1 MSNPT
6 SPLDLGTLPVSKLL
20 KQYAFP
26 AIVAMTAS
34 SLYNMVDSIFI
45 GHGVG
50 PLAISGL
57 ALTFPFMNLSAAF
70 GAMVGIGASTLIS
83 VRLGQQDYKAAQD
96 IFGNVV
102 TLTLILGVLF
112 SIVALVFL
120 DPILSFF
127 GASPATLPY
136 AREYMEIIL
145 LGNVVTHSFFTF
157 NAILR
162 STGHPQLAMNATIM
176 AVVGN
181 TILNPIFIYG
191 MNMGIRGA
199 ATATILAQIV
209 SLLWQVSVFR
219 RPKEL
224 IQFKRGIYRLKKKIV
239 KDTFAI
245 GMSPFLMNSCA
256 CLVVILI
263 NRGLGQY
270 GGDLAIGAYGIVNR
284 VLFIFIMIVI
294 GLNQGMQPIAGYNY
308 GSQDYHRVL
317 KVLRYTLLWG
327 YVDYH
332 DRFSHR
338 GVASR
343 IVRPCLYDRRRTDR
357 HCRERNAYR
366 SHILSFNRHA
376 NGYDQLLP
384 EHRASEQEHFPVPD
398 TATAVPHPPASDI
411 ASVLGCKRSMVGHAY
426 IRCHRMY
433 SSRNHVNY
441 SIQKI

>member
-45 GHGVG
+45 GHGEG

-57 ALTFPFMNLSAAF
+57 ALTFPFKNLSAAF

-224 IQFKRGIYRLKKKIV
+224 IQF
-239 KDTFAI
+239 
-245 GMSPFLMNSCA
+245 
-256 CLVVILI
+256 
-263 NRGLGQY
+263 
-270 GGDLAIGAYGIVNR
+270 
-284 VLFIFIMIVI
+284 
-294 GLNQGMQPIAGYNY
+294 
-308 GSQDYHRVL
+308 
-317 KVLRYTLLWG
+317 
-327 YVDYH
+327 
-332 DRFSHR
+332 
-338 GVASR
+338 
-343 IVRPCLYDRRRTDR
+343 
-357 HCRERNAYR
+357 
-366 SHILSFNRHA
+366 
-376 NGYDQLLP
+376 
-384 EHRASEQEHFPVPD
+384 
-398 TATAVPHPPASDI
+398 
-411 ASVLGCKRSMVGHAY
+411 
-426 IRCHRMY
+426 
-433 SSRNHVNY
+433 
-441 SIQKI
+441 

>member
-219 RPKEL
+219 RPRSSSSSNAA
-224 IQFKRGIYRLKKKIV
+224 FTAKKKIV
-239 KDTFAI
+239 KDHFRHRQFSLLDEQLRLSCRNPHQPRIRTVRRRPGHRCVWHRQPRLVHLHHDCHRIEPRHAAHRRIQLRFA
-245 GMSPFLMNSCA
+245 GLPSCTQSA
-256 CLVVILI
+256 ALYPAL
-263 NRGLGQY
+263 
-270 GGDLAIGAYGIVNR
+270 
-284 VLFIFIMIVI
+284 
-294 GLNQGMQPIAGYNY
+294 
-308 GSQDYHRVL
+308 
-317 KVLRYTLLWG
+317 G

-343 IVRPCLYDRRRTDR
+343 IVRPCFYDRRRTDR

>member
-70 GAMVGIGASTLIS
+70 GASTLIS

-219 RPKEL
+219 R
-224 IQFKRGIYRLKKKIV
+224 LKKKIV

-327 YVDYH
+327 TLITTTG
-332 DRFSHR
+332 FLI
-338 GVASR
+338 G
-343 IVRPCLYDRRRTDR
+343 
-357 HCRERNAYR
+357 E
-366 SHILSFNRHA
+366 
-376 NGYDQLLP
+376 LLP
-384 EHRASEQEHFPVPD
+384 ELCVRAFTTDEEL
-398 TATAVPHPPASDI
+398 TDI
-411 ASVLGCKRSMVGHAY
+411 AVRGMRIVVIFYPLIGMQMVTTNFFQSIGQASKSIFLSLTRQLLFLIPLLLTLPQFWGVKGVWLAMPISDAIACIVAGIMLITAY
-426 IRCHRMY
+426 RKFKKLA
-433 SSRNHVNY
+433 V
-441 SIQKI
+441 

>member
-270 GGDLAIGAYGIVNR
+270 GGHRCVWYRQPRLVHLHHDCHRIEPRHAAHRRIQLRFA
-284 VLFIFIMIVI
+284 
-294 GLNQGMQPIAGYNY
+294 GLPSCTQSAALYPA
-308 GSQDYHRVL
+308 L
-317 KVLRYTLLWG
+317 G

-338 GVASR
+338 GVAPR
-343 IVRPCLYDRRRTDR
+343 IVRPCFYDRRRTDR

-384 EHRASEQEHFPVPD
+384 KHRTSEQEHFPVPD

-433 SSRNHVNY
+433 SSRNYVNY
-441 SIQKI
+441 SIQ

>member
-191 MNMGIRGA
+191 HDSGTDRLFVVAGERLSPPQGA
-199 ATATILAQIV
+199 HPVQTRHLPPEKENRQRHFRHRHV
-209 SLLWQVSVFR
+209 SLLDEQLRLSCRNPHQPRIRTVRR
-219 RPKEL
+219 RPGHRCVWHRQPRLVHLHHDCHRIEPRHAAHRR
-224 IQFKRGIYRLKKKIV
+224 IQLR
-239 KDTFAI
+239 FA
-245 GMSPFLMNSCA
+245 GLPSCTQSA
-256 CLVVILI
+256 ALYPAL
-263 NRGLGQY
+263 
-270 GGDLAIGAYGIVNR
+270 
-284 VLFIFIMIVI
+284 
-294 GLNQGMQPIAGYNY
+294 
-308 GSQDYHRVL
+308 
-317 KVLRYTLLWG
+317 G

-343 IVRPCLYDRRRTDR
+343 IVRPCFYDRRRTDR